1 MRIMLADDLKT
12 MRDLLK
18 NTLEQAGYSEFAEA
32 CDGPEALRKA
42 NTFRPQLIIVSGKLP
57 TMDGVTF
64 VKTCRERGYRMPVI
78 MVASE
83 ADRSRVL
90 EAIEAGVSSY
100 IIKPFTPETLRQ
112 RVAEILA
119 RFEAA

>member
-1 MRIMLADDLKT
+1 MRIMLVDDLKT
-12 MRDLLK
+12 MRDLQK
-18 NTLEQAGYSEFAEA
+18 STLEQAGYGEFAEA
-32 CDGPEALRKA
+32 CDGLEALSKA
-42 NTFRPQLIIVSGKLP
+42 AVFRPQLIIVSGKLP
-57 TMDGVTF
+57 SMDGITF
-64 VKTCRERGYRMPVI
+64 VKTCRERGHRTPII

-100 IIKPFTPETLRQ
+100 IVKPFTPETLKQ
-112 RVAEILA
+112 RVTEILA